1 MFLKKSSHKGKQRRP
16 SYLFCCFNGS
26 VVAESGDLEKPA
38 TAIGKV
44 RKKGVACSSWPSWLR
59 RKKKKKPLKDTSN
72 KHGAKVKIYSSRS
85 IPPALQEPTKFSAAA
100 AAAVGQVNKEP
111 YLTRL
116 PLLTPKYD
124 AQTRP
129 ESSNVRTEPV
139 SNRLMSGLPE
149 PEQQAATPFRV
160 STQARS
166 EWARKLDSK
175 AGLTVI
181 GVALVVMVFYGR
193 AAAVISLC
201 ACFYLAAILRE
212 PVVAEVEVGKM
223 AGAGYADVDSE
234 EYKKRVV
241 MEGLLDRS
249 KRRLQAHVEKI

>member
-1 MFLKKSSHKGKQRRP
+1 MFLKKSSRKGKQRRP

-26 VVAESGDLEKPA
+26 VMAESGDLEKPA

-44 RKKGVACSSWPSWLR
+44 RKKGVACFSWSWLR
-59 RKKKKKPLKDTSN
+59 RKKKPLKDTSN
-72 KHGAKVKIYSSRS
+72 KLGAKVKIYSSRS
-85 IPPALQEPTKFSAAA
+85 VPPGPQEPTKLS

-129 ESSNVRTEPV
+129 ESSNLRTEPV
-139 SNRLMSGLPE
+139 SNRLMSGVPE

-181 GVALVVMVFYGR
+181 GVTLVVMVFYGR
-193 AAAVISLC
+193 AAAVVSLC

-241 MEGLLDRS
+241 MEGLLGRS
-249 KRRLQAHVEKI
+249 KQRLKAHVEKI